1 MTKLTPSL
9 LVPSL
14 LALGLSVTPA
24 DAQTRVFVGISGN
37 DANPCTVVAP
47 CRTLAAFAVPSTPE
61 HVDLVLNVA
70 ENEMC
75 DVERT
80 FHRRI
85 VL

>member
-9 LVPSL
+9 LVASL

-47 CRTLAAFAVPSTPE
+47 CRTLAAFAVALGAL
-61 HVDLVLNVA
+61 DA
-70 ENEMC
+70 
-75 DVERT
+75 RA
-80 FHRRI
+80 RRPCPQCRRKRDG
-85 VL
+85 